1 MTEEDIIQEEE
12 HVCIPDYL
20 YICLHRD
27 SKIPNREQIDDSFKK
42 ILTVSDIEYDM
53 NKHGI
58 IYGIYVY
65 FQYVNFKK
73 FGNML
78 NKIKYGGG
86 LFFLIIFRNSIEY
99 KEHIYYVRTERTN
112 IRELN
117 TNFNSDFLSWK
128 ESDITTMCDFISELD
143 NLN

>member
-1 MTEEDIIQEEE
+1 
-12 HVCIPDYL
+12 
-20 YICLHRD
+20 
-27 SKIPNREQIDDSFKK
+27 
-42 ILTVSDIEYDM
+42 M